1 MRAAFQIPIGL
12 AAAAAAAFVP
22 LSSARDDLNLTRTR
36 TAKLAA
42 LPDAQLPA
50 IDPATGKPIAPGKSA
65 PSRIPPG
72 ASPAEAS
79 ATITLLG
86 SLDGKLLSTRDII
99 DALERV
105 MNLPASHMDDALAV
119 LKDIKAPALS
129 GFLFSALFSRWGELD
144 PDEARAKLADVG
156 SNPFARYAGTAS
168 LASGWLEKDPDT
180 FISFLTDKSGK
191 PDPKL
196 DEMRKL
202 MAGSLFSGMN
212 VLDPATADRLIA
224 ASPPDKRAE
233 LILQVAQNNPDI
245 DLSAAGERALAEA
258 RNADDRAGVHSRIAR
273 IMAERGDPA
282 NAISYASS
290 LSESKER
297 KASYDS
303 SLNLWM
309 KEDKD
314 AATAWIKSQPIDIQ
328 AEAAGGLRGSVN
340 GMSSSELSSFANNVD
355 PSVQPQLWS
364 MAVRG
369 AADRDPADAV
379 NFLPNVKPED
389 RPQSYQTV
397 AESWTK
403 KDPEA
408 ASGWVDQLPQGNE
421 KDKAIVGLTSSVG
434 SKEPD
439 SAAMWASTISD
450 PEIRA
455 VTTEKYATDWLK
467 RDPAA
472 AAQWIQQ
479 APALAPEQKLRLLQP
494 SGN

>member
-1 MRAAFQIPIGL
+1 
-12 AAAAAAAFVP
+12 
-22 LSSARDDLNLTRTR
+22 
-36 TAKLAA
+36 
-42 LPDAQLPA
+42 
-50 IDPATGKPIAPGKSA
+50 
-65 PSRIPPG
+65 
-72 ASPAEAS
+72 
-79 ATITLLG
+79 
-86 SLDGKLLSTRDII
+86 
-99 DALERV
+99 
-105 MNLPASHMDDALAV
+105 
-119 LKDIKAPALS
+119 
-129 GFLFSALFSRWGELD
+129 
-144 PDEARAKLADVG
+144 
-156 SNPFARYAGTAS
+156 
-168 LASGWLEKDPDT
+168 
-180 FISFLTDKSGK
+180 
-191 PDPKL
+191 
-196 DEMRKL
+196 MRKL

-224 ASPPDKRAE
+224 ASPPDQRAN

-245 DLSAAGERALAEA
+245 DLSAAGERALAES

-303 SLNLWM
+303 ALNLWM
-309 KEDKD
+309 NEDKD
-314 AATAWIKSQPIDIQ
+314 AATSWIKSQPVDIQ
-328 AEAAGGLRGSVN
+328 KEAVGGLRGKVN
-340 GMSSSELSSFANNVD
+340 GMTSTELSSFANNVD
-355 PSVQPQLWS
+355 ASVQPQLWS

-450 PEIRA
+450 PEVRA

-494 SGN
+494 AGN